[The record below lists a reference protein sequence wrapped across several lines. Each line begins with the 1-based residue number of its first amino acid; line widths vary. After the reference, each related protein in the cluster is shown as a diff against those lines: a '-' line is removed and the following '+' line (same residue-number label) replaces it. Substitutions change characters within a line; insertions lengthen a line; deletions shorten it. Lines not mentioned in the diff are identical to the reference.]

1 LIVAGFLIRPAWG
14 LIMAA
19 AVLLASVVLGRAFAL
34 GQGRETGMDSV
45 LPTIGRRPTS
55 PEALRRITDGEE
67 A

>member
-1 LIVAGFLIRPAWG
+1 
-14 LIMAA
+14 
-19 AVLLASVVLGRAFAL
+19 
-34 GQGRETGMDSV
+34 MDSV